1 MRGGKPVD
9 TMTAETAVEG
19 YVVLDELP
27 RPDGKL
33 TKEQLDPFVAA
44 ARAGDPDAVQALL
57 RLIKP
62 TVVRYCRARIGGGD
76 PSFLSAARAPP
87 GGGPAGLE
95 GGAGHPD
102 RRGAVL
108 FLVGGG
114 GADKVARPLRPV
126 ARRRPA

>member
-1 MRGGKPVD
+1 VD

-62 TVVRYCRARIGGGD
+62 TVVRYCRARIGGRD
-76 PSFLSAARAPP
+76 LS
-87 GGGPAGLE
+87 
-95 GGAGHPD
+95 
-102 RRGAVL
+102 
-108 FLVGGG
+108 
-114 GADKVARPLRPV
+114 
-126 ARRRPA
+126 